1 MLDQSVKVNM
11 NSPATGII
19 QRSSEKSF
27 FIRCHQTS
35 PLSESLFNASPKYNN
50 KRVSILQV
58 ILINEGYV
66 LIEAVFDE
74 NEGTCTKL

>member
-1 MLDQSVKVNM
+1 MLNQSVKINM
-11 NSPATGII
+11 NTPATGII

-35 PLSESLFNASPKYNN
+35 RTSDNLFSSSPWYEGKS
-50 KRVSILQV
+50 VSILQV

-74 NEGTCTKL
+74 SGV

>member
-1 MLDQSVKVNM
+1 MLNQSVKINM
-11 NSPATGII
+11 NTPATGII

-35 PLSESLFNASPKYNN
+35 RTADNLFSSSPWYEGKSVY
-50 KRVSILQV
+50 ILQV

-74 NEGTCTKL
+74 SGA